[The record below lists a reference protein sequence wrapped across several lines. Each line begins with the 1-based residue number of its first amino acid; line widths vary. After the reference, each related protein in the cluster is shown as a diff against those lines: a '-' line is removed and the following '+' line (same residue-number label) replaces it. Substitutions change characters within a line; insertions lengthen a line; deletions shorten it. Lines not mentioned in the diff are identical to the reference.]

1 MFNHTRFHF
10 TNEHA
15 MGGYFGS
22 VNIDSKGGNAGCINE
37 LLWFIHQVRDKQGN
51 NSTRVK
57 TDGGH
62 NGGRGNVPGCNQVH
76 LYICLVFYG
85 GALKERESLKMKL
98 LLRILTNSRL
108 KYLAG
113 CFCQLLKDQE

>member
-51 NSTRVK
+51 NSTRALKLMEVVMEGVETK
-57 TDGGH
+57 CSGVQAGAL
-62 NGGRGNVPGCNQVH
+62 V
-76 LYICLVFYG
+76 YICMVFYG
-85 GALKERESLKMKL
+85 GALKERV
-98 LLRILTNSRL
+98 
-108 KYLAG
+108 
-113 CFCQLLKDQE
+113 